1 MNNFLRISIWLR
13 EMFTSSYYYIAV
25 VGVIGN
31 IDMYV
36 THAHMVCSIMLCII
50 YYDNRYVVYNTIYYI

>member
-1 MNNFLRISIWLR
+1 
-13 EMFTSSYYYIAV
+13 MFTSSYYYIAV